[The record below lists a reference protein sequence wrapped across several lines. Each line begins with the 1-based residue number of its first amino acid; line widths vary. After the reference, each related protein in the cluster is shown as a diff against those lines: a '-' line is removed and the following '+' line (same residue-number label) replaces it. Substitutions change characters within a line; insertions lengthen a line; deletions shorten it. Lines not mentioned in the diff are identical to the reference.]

1 MDSIVNNQIL
11 SQIHGLK
18 LKVEDFLTKDD
29 IDYYQ
34 KLKQTLSS
42 PICRNCRNRRVE
54 SFREML
60 LTIYYFV
67 NRKSEDAWKRSLI
80 SGVCWFKNYVCVNI
94 RQMSCLLDKCKSSI
108 NGSLQRASLI
118 VLHNKQQTIKILIE
132 AIPYLKNHRNLLMMW
147 SVRQYAQKQQF
158 LVPLMNQNQF
168 FLRNTIPNFSKE
180 FINKERSETSAA
192 PIDSSKLRDI
202 TEGIKC
208 EKEIE
213 SSQIEINNNNNNN
226 HSRIDPWFNFF
237 GDIDLPEEVSDRYN
251 F

>member
-1 MDSIVNNQIL
+1 MMDSIVNNQIL

-192 PIDSSKLRDI
+192 PRA
-202 TEGIKC
+202 
-208 EKEIE
+208 
-213 SSQIEINNNNNNN
+213 NAPP
-226 HSRIDPWFNFF
+226 R
-237 GDIDLPEEVSDRYN
+237 
-251 F
+251 